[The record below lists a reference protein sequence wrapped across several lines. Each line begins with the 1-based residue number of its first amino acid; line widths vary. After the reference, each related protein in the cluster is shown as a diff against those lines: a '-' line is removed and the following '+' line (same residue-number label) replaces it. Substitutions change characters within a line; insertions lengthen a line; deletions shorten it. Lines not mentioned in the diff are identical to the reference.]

1 MKRIKFIHQLDQ
13 MDCGPSCLS
22 MVSSFYGKS
31 IDLPYLRS
39 ICSITREGVSI
50 KGISI
55 AANKIGFD
63 TICAKISIENL
74 FKNSNFFPSILYW
87 NKNHFVVLLS
97 IKFNK
102 KNNSYSFKIADPS
115 FGIST
120 LKEDEFSK
128 KFIHIDDKGIVLLL
142 NPKDDFNENK
152 IDKTKLDFSY
162 IKNILLKNKKGLVN
176 ILLMLIIGSIM
187 SIAFPFLTQILIDK
201 GVNNKDYNIVYL
213 ILISQ
218 LLMFTGSIIIEAIRN
233 WITLNIGNKIS
244 LEFISTFLKK
254 LIEVPTSF
262 FDSKMTGDFNQR
274 ILDNDK
280 IENFLTSHSMV
291 TIFYFITFFGF
302 FIVLGYYNI
311 QILLVYILLTITS
324 VLWSLYWQKKRELI
338 DFQLFN
344 SRSENQESIF
354 EILRGIHE
362 IKINQFE
369 DRKRSDWEKVRIK
382 MFEINKSLLKINL
395 IQNSGF
401 NFLNQSKNILVTF
414 ICAILVIKN
423 ELTLGAML
431 SISYIIG
438 QMNAPV
444 NQIISFIKVYQE
456 AGLSFN
462 RLNEINLQKSE
473 EEHSFKKLDFN
484 TENFIEIRNLS
495 FKYSE
500 IEESNILDN
509 ISFNIPKGKT
519 TAIVGSSGSGK
530 TTLLKLLLKFY
541 EPSSGKILLGKN
553 QISEVSPRDFRKLC
567 GVVLQDGYI
576 FSDSI
581 ERNIASGNEEI
592 DYIKMDEALRI
603 ANIKD
608 FVDNLPLKLKTKIGS
623 AGISLSGGQKQR
635 LFIARAVYK
644 DPQFILFDEAT
655 SALDSENERIV
666 YNNLK
671 DFFKGRTVLVI
682 AHRLSTVKN
691 SDQIIVLEKGKIKEI
706 GNHDELVH
714 SKSSYYNLVKNQLE
728 LA

>member
-1 MKRIKFIHQLDQ
+1 

-22 MVSSFYGKS
+22 MISSYYGRK
-31 IDLPYLRS
+31 IDLSYLRS

-50 KGISI
+50 KGISM

-63 TICAKISIENL
+63 TICAKVSIENL
-74 FKNSNFFPSILYW
+74 FKNASFLPSILYW
-87 NKNHFVVLLS
+87 NKNHFVVLIS
-97 IKFNK
+97 IKHNK

-115 FGIST
+115 FGITT
-120 LKEDEFSK
+120 LSQEEFINN
-128 KFIHIDDKGIVLLL
+128 FIHTNGKGIVLLL
-142 NPKDDFNENK
+142 TPNEDFNKNEIN
-152 IDKTKLDFSY
+152 KTKLDFSY
-162 IKNILLKNKKGLVN
+162 VKKVLLKNKKGLTYVL
-176 ILLMLIIGSIM
+176 IMLILGSIM
-187 SIAFPFLTQILIDK
+187 SIIFPFLTQILIDN
-201 GVNNKDYNIVYL
+201 GVSKKDYNIVYL
-213 ILISQ
+213 VLISQ
-218 LLMFTGSIIIEAIRN
+218 LFMFMGTIFIEAIRN

-244 LEFISTFLKK
+244 LEFISNFLKK
-254 LIEVPTSF
+254 LIEIPVSF

-274 ILDNDK
+274 ILDNDR

-291 TIFYFITFFGF
+291 TIFYLITFVGF
-302 FIVLGYYNI
+302 FIVLGYYSVE
-311 QILLVYILLTITS
+311 ILLIYVVLTSLSI
-324 VLWSLYWQKKRELI
+324 VWSMHWQKKREII
-338 DFQLFN
+338 DFHLFN

-354 EILRGIHE
+354 EILNGIHE

-369 DRKRSDWEKVRIK
+369 ERKRLEWEKVRLR
-382 MFEINKSLLKINL
+382 MFKINQSSLKINL

-401 NFLNQSKNILVTF
+401 NFLNQLKNILVTF
-414 ICAILVIKN
+414 LCAIFVIKGQ
-423 ELTLGAML
+423 LTLGVML

-438 QMNAPV
+438 QMNSPV

-473 EEHSFKKLDFN
+473 ETGNFKRLDFY
-484 TENFIEIRNLS
+484 TDNFIKIKNLS

-500 IEESNILDN
+500 MDETNVLDD

-530 TTLLKLLLKFY
+530 TTLLKILLKFY
-541 EPSSGKILLGKN
+541 EPTSGEVYLGNN
-553 QISEVSPRDFRKLC
+553 QILETSPKEFRELC

-581 ERNIASGNEEI
+581 EKNIANGNNDI
-592 DYIKMDEALRI
+592 DYRRMEEALRI

-608 FVDNLPLKLKTKIGS
+608 FVDNLPLKLKTKIGNT
-623 AGISLSGGQKQR
+623 GIGLSGGQKQR

-644 DPQFILFDEAT
+644 NPQFILFDEAT

-666 YNNLK
+666 YNNLEN
-671 DFFKGRTVLVI
+671 FFKGRTVLII

-691 SDQIIVLEKGKIKEI
+691 ADQIIVLEKGKIKEI
-706 GNHDELVH
+706 GSHNELVN
-714 SKSSYYNLVKNQLE
+714 SRSSYYNLVKNQLE

>member
-1 MKRIKFIHQLDQ
+1 